1 MEIIVDLCNQHL
13 GSLTELKRMSLNAY
27 LAGAD
32 AVKIQL
38 VDSKSMFGDNNRS
51 YRDIDFN
58 MFKDLKKYCDN
69 LDIPLMA
76 TPFSKES
83 FKWIKDLGIDRYKI
97 ASRTVKED
105 PDLCELILADNRPT
119 IISTGRCDIGEFPYG
134 FSENIFY
141 LFCVSKYPTYLYD
154 EKLKEMPEKFKRYG
168 YCGYS
173 DHTIGIAAALEAF
186 NRGCTIL
193 EKHYSEDI
201 VSQSKYESGHLCSF
215 DKKSLKTFKDLT
227 KQLSILRS

>member
-13 GSLTELKRMSLNAY
+13 GSLSELKRMSLNAF
-27 LAGAD
+27 LSGAD

-38 VDSKSMFGDNNRS
+38 VDSKNMFGDDKRS
-51 YRDIDFN
+51 YRDIDFSK
-58 MFKDLKKYCDN
+58 FKNLKKYCDN
-69 LDIPLMA
+69 LDIPLLA
-76 TPFSKES
+76 TPFGSES

-105 PDLCELILADNRPT
+105 PDLCEKILEDNKPT
-119 IISTGRCDIGEFPYG
+119 IISTGRCDIGEYPFG
-134 FSENIFY
+134 FSENIYY

-154 EKLKEMPEKFKRYG
+154 ERLKEMPSKFERYG
-168 YCGYS
+168 YHGYS

-186 NRGCTIL
+186 NRGCAIL

-201 VSQSKYESGHLCSF
+201 FSQSRYESGHLCSF
-215 DKKSLKTFKDLT
+215 DSVSLKNFKDLT
-227 KQLSILRS
+227 KQLAILRS